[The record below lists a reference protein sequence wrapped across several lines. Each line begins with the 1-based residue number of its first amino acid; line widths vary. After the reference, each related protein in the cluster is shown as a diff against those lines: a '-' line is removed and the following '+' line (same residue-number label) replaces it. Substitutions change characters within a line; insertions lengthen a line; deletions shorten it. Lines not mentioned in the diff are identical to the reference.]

1 MDGGECDSR
10 AFIRRDAA
18 EPVLGLRLCADPL
31 AALRIRFFLKVGVW
45 TSGFYS
51 GALST
56 LMVRR
61 VSAVSNHEALVRF
74 ILQGASKN
82 DASQPRNLTP

>member
-31 AALRIRFFLKVGVW
+31 AALRIRFFL
-45 TSGFYS
+45 
-51 GALST
+51 
-56 LMVRR
+56 
-61 VSAVSNHEALVRF
+61 
-74 ILQGASKN
+74 
-82 DASQPRNLTP
+82 